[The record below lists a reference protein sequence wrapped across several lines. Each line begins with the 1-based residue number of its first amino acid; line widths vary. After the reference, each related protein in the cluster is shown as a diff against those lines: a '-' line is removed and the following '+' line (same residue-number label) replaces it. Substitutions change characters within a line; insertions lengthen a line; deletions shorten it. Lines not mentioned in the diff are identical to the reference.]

1 MSDRPPGKGITNSI
15 VAAVLRSPLH
25 RLLSSSTDL
34 VRYQTT
40 TTGKEVVTPTQYA
53 ERGDEVVILVGRA
66 EGKTWWRS
74 FRRDRDI
81 DLLIRGSWV
90 PMVARAV
97 VGADEP
103 DTAGPLLDAY
113 FARFPKAVR
122 SLGGDTTAERV
133 RRAVVVWC
141 RPR

>member
-1 MSDRPPGKGITNSI
+1 MHR
-15 VAAVLRSPLH
+15 VLSG
-25 RLLSSSTDL
+25 STDL
-34 VRYQTT
+34 VRYQARTS
-40 TTGKEVVTPTQYA
+40 GKEVVTPTQYA

-74 FRRDRDI
+74 FRTDRDI
-81 DLLIRGSWV
+81 DLLIRGRWV

-113 FARFPKAVR
+113 FARFPRAVR

-133 RRAVVVWC
+133 GRAVVVWC